1 MMQNYFTI
9 KNNSMKKIINTALII
24 SILFFASCEKVVD
37 VDLNTAPPKLVI
49 DASITWKKGT
59 SGNEQ
64 RIKLSTTTDYFS
76 NIIPVVSGAT
86 VFITDTNNNTF
97 NFTETIGTGI
107 YLCDTF
113 IPVLNASYTLTVISN
128 GQTYTAQETLKPVPV
143 IDKIEQKNDGG
154 FTGTDFEIKAFFTDN
169 AATNDFYLF
178 RFKPSFTA
186 IPNYDVAEDKFFQGN
201 QIFGLY
207 TSEDLKKADN
217 LDISIYG
224 ISERYYNYMNILISI
239 AGSNGG
245 SPFQSPPATVRGNIV
260 NISNEANFA
269 LGYFS
274 LSEID
279 TKNYIVQ

>member
-1 MMQNYFTI
+1 
-9 KNNSMKKIINTALII
+9 MKKIINTALII